1 MRNIPSLNFS
11 ALEIFRQVA
20 TEGSILG
27 AAAKLNRVQSNVS
40 TRIKQLEA
48 QLGTELFLRGARGLT
63 LTDDGQVL
71 LQYADRLIAL
81 SNEAVDALHAA
92 DPSGPF
98 RIGTMESTAASRLP
112 AVLSRYHSA
121 YPKVQLHLVTDT
133 AGGLT
138 RRLLNSEIDA
148 AFIAE
153 PLMVD
158 GVAAEPV
165 FEEQLMLVAPSSFPS
180 LRDKQDINGKTIV
193 AFEEGCAYRRY
204 LQEWLVEEDI
214 RPGQILSV
222 GSYLAILACVTAGTG
237 YAVVPKSVLNGIA
250 TAGEF
255 QIHKLPERYS
265 RIRTLL
271 AWRETFNSPKLEVL
285 RTLLRS
291 ADGDN
296 PDSANPDSVDTVAH
310 DFTARRNAV

>member
-1 MRNIPSLNFS
+1 MIPLSLS

-20 TEGSILG
+20 TEGSVLA

-40 TRIKQLEA
+40 TRVKQLEA
-48 QLGTELFLRGARGLT
+48 QLGTDLFLRTGRGLA
-63 LTDDGQVL
+63 LTDDGRTL
-71 LQYADRLIAL
+71 LQYADRLLAL
-81 SNEAVDALHAA
+81 SNEAVDALHVA

-112 AVLSRYHSA
+112 AVLSRYHAA

-133 AGGLT
+133 AGGLS

-153 PLMVD
+153 PLVID
-158 GVAAEPV
+158 GVIAAPV
-165 FEEQLMLVAPSSFPS
+165 FEEQLMLVAPKSFPS
-180 LRDKQDINGKTIV
+180 LRRKKDINGKTIV

-204 LQEWLVEEDI
+204 LQEWLVEEGI
-214 RPGQILSV
+214 QPGQILSV

-237 YAVVPKSVLNGIA
+237 YAVVPKSVLDGIA
-250 TAGEF
+250 TGGAF
-255 QIHKLPERYS
+255 QCHELPKKYA

-271 AWRETFNSPKLEVL
+271 AWRETFKSPKLDAL
-285 RTLLRS
+285 RALL
-291 ADGDN
+291 
-296 PDSANPDSVDTVAH
+296 PDLGRTEDP
-310 DFTARRNAV
+310 